1 MFDAPTTITPSVDD
15 VIKSWPDA
23 AQKYALALRGLI
35 LGTANADKRIG
46 PLTETLKWNEPAY
59 LTEQSKSGSTLR
71 YGWKAKHPGKMGVFV
86 NCKTTLIAEFQNSF
100 SGELAF
106 EGNRAIWLDLNAPM
120 PKDILAICN
129 GKTLTYH
136 LDKR

>member
-1 MFDAPTTITPSVDD
+1 MLDAPTPISPPVRN

-35 LGTANADKRIG
+35 FDTANADKRIG
-46 PLTETLKWNEPAY
+46 PLNETLKWNEPAY
-59 LTEQSKSGSTLR
+59 LTQQSKSGTALR
-71 YGWKAKHPGKMGVFV
+71 YGWKAKHPSKMGVFV

-120 PKDILAICN
+120 PKDILAICI

>member
-1 MFDAPTTITPSVDD
+1 MFDLRTTITPSVHD

-23 AQKYALALRGLI
+23 AQRYALALRGLI
-35 LGTANADKRIG
+35 FDIAKANKRIG

-59 LTEQSKSGSTLR
+59 LTQQSKSGSTLR
-71 YGWKAKHPGKMGVFV
+71 YGWKAKRPGKISVFV

-100 SGELAF
+100 AGELTF
-106 EGNRAIWLDLNAPM
+106 ESTRAIWLDLSAPM
-120 PKDILAICN
+120 PKDILAICI